1 MKEMKKS
8 EDIYNSVKGEIDKK
22 KKKKNL
28 TFYNYFGHNW
38 SYKIILM
45 WF

>member
-22 KKKKNL
+22 KKK
-28 TFYNYFGHNW
+28 TWPFTT
-38 SYKIILM
+38 ILDITEVTK
-45 WF
+45 

>member
-8 EDIYNSVKGEIDKK
+8 EDIYNSVKGEIN

-28 TFYNYFGHNW
+28 TFYNNFGHNW

-45 WF
+45 QF

>member
-22 KKKKNL
+22 KKKKL
-28 TFYNYFGHNW
+28 DLLQLFWT
-38 SYKIILM
+38 
-45 WF
+45 